1 MSDDKPIHR
10 RAFFRRG
17 LGELL
22 KPLADALAPIERT
35 LDELQKLDRLGV
47 APAQPSPLV
56 LRPPGALPDKDFR
69 AVCSRGGECV
79 RVCPAQAIRIDP
91 TGRIGNG
98 APYIDATHMPCIV
111 CSGLQC
117 MHVCPSGALKALPLP
132 DIDMGTAVWQEHL
145 CLRSD
150 GQNNCTICI
159 DQCPLGQTAIELIDG
174 QVRVNPHG
182 CIGCGVCEHY
192 CPTTPK
198 SIVVIPVSA
207 RQH

>member
-1 MSDDKPIHR
+1 MSEDKPIHR

-22 KPLADALAPIERT
+22 KPLAEALAPIERT
-35 LDELQKLDRLGV
+35 LDELQKLDALGTTGS
-47 APAQPSPLV
+47 SPTSLV
-56 LRPPGALPDKDFR
+56 LRPPGALPESHFR
-69 AVCSRGGECV
+69 ATCSRSGECV
-79 RVCPAQAIRIDP
+79 RVCPVQAIKIDA

-98 APYIDATHMPCIV
+98 APYIDATHMPCVV

-117 MHVCPSGALKALPLP
+117 MHVCPSGALRPTPLP

-150 GQNNCTICI
+150 GTNDCTICI
-159 DQCPLGQTAIELIDG
+159 DQCPLGQTAIELSDG
-174 QVRVNPHG
+174 KVRVNPLG

-192 CPTTPK
+192 CPTTPR
-198 SIVVIPVSA
+198 SIVVIPVAA
-207 RQH
+207 RQ